1 MRIKNNVNKKIYSK
15 LISSPYDI
23 NNTNNLLF
31 NHDYVISSFVCPTE
45 IHNYND
51 NKTEYKSSFVQRNTN
66 DFRPKLFNKDKL
78 FTFSN
83 SKRNFPYTTKESAI
97 KKFNNIDTEI
107 KNEIFPKRLIKEMK
121 GNSEYNNKNTN
132 EFKNDFIKQKFLNK
146 IKDGNYFFVQNKGE
160 KKMNKINK
168 YSNIIKYTEINT
180 NKTISKDN
188 NNFKCKY
195 EIYKKKDNINN
206 KNKIIFKN
214 SCDEE
219 RKTINNLS
227 IRSNVKS
234 DIYKYNT
241 IDNISNNYKKQLN
254 ITDNKYIS
262 TTKRENN
269 IIKLNKLRINENKI
283 LKKNNE
289 ISELTLDERYLKSLT
304 KKKTFIENNNY
315 LKSNNI
321 IYNKTI
327 NEEEQEKKESNSK
340 SKSKNKKKVK
350 KKYHPFFLESYNREK
365 AKYIKNKKKILIR
378 NDKKTNYSNLC
389 IGKKFS
395 DNNIIPETQKTKKG
409 KNTLDN
415 MINNKNKMEELKNNS
430 KSNSKRIYKNRLLT
444 GKTAISSISTI
455 NKNQIT
461 KKESDTNIN
470 NGYLNIKKGKI
481 KKIKIKQI
489 NKIET
494 NKKESNNSI
503 YEIKNKN
510 CKVIN
515 SSEDINFV
523 LNESE
528 YKIPVNSIKINNFGV
543 NKPKENNLKYTLLK
557 ESEEDEEN
565 KNLNKSQIENIVI
578 GKIESYKDILETD
591 EINKNR
597 KLRSKSLLGQ
607 DEKVQKQLIKTKKNK
622 YFKKSLKK
630 SENKKTGFINM
641 HILDDKSSEI
651 EDLDYMS
658 NDDCDANNHLINLEN
673 DYEFEDMPT
682 FENETKINGKGSLL
696 PFCVSKISFCQ
707 YYDKEDGNYKID
719 INENFDTDIVSLE
732 KINEELNK
740 LNDKYDYKEHSIL
753 ENNYDLKETKS
764 KKNSNVN
771 SSNNNNNTNTNS
783 NNIIKSNSNDENK
796 KVTNNN
802 NNNQQKN
809 KKSSQ
814 NNINIDDYI
823 YQCLNNKTP
832 LYNVDNKILPLNVN
846 TNANTN
852 INNNIIK
859 KKINKSDNKNIKT
872 NVMKT
877 SKDINAI
884 NCKEKNENLKII
896 SNHGNKEK
904 CFIF

>member
-1 MRIKNNVNKKIYSK
+1 MRIKNNINKKIYSK
-15 LISSPYDI
+15 IISVPYDI
-23 NNTNNLLF
+23 NNTNNILL
-31 NHDYVISSFVCPTE
+31 NHDNLISSFVCPTE
-45 IHNYND
+45 THNYND

-66 DFRPKLFNKDKL
+66 ELRPKLFNKDKL

-83 SKRNFPYTTKESAI
+83 SKRNIPYITKESAI
-97 KKFNNIDTEI
+97 KKINNNDTEI
-107 KNEIFPKRLIKEMK
+107 KNEIFPKRLTKEIK
-121 GNSEYNNKNTN
+121 GNSEYNYKNSN
-132 EFKNDFIKQKFLNK
+132 EIKNDFIKQKFLNK
-146 IKDGNYFFVQNKGE
+146 IKDGNYFFMQNKGE
-160 KKMNKINK
+160 KKMNKNNK

-180 NKTISKDN
+180 NKTINKDN
-188 NNFKCKY
+188 NNLKCKY

-206 KNKIIFKN
+206 KNQIIFFKN
-214 SCDEE
+214 SLDEE
-219 RKTINNLS
+219 RKDINNLN

-241 IDNISNNYKKQLN
+241 IDNISTNYKKQLN

-262 TTKRENN
+262 STKRKNN
-269 IIKLNKLRINENKI
+269 IIKLHKLRISENKI

-289 ISELTLDERYLKSLT
+289 ISELNLDEKYLKSLT
-304 KKKTFIENNNY
+304 KKNTFIENNNY

-321 IYNKTI
+321 IYDKTI
-327 NEEEQEKKESNSK
+327 NEEEQEKKESKSK
-340 SKSKNKKKVK
+340 SKSKNKKKDK

-395 DNNIIPETQKTKKG
+395 DNNIIPETQKAKKG
-409 KNTLDN
+409 KNILDN

-430 KSNSKRIYKNRLLT
+430 KSNSKGIYKSRILT

-455 NKNQIT
+455 NKKQIA

-489 NKIET
+489 NKIEN

-515 SSEDINFV
+515 SSEDLNFV

-565 KNLNKSQIENIVI
+565 KNLNKSKIENIVI

-597 KLRSKSLLGQ
+597 KLRSKSMFGQ
-607 DEKVQKQLIKTKKNK
+607 DEKVQKKLIKTKNNK
-622 YFKKSLKK
+622 FFKKSLKK
-630 SENKKTGFINM
+630 SENKKTGLINM

-707 YYDKEDGNYKID
+707 CYDKEDGNYKID
-719 INENFDTDIVSLE
+719 INENIDTDIVSLE

-740 LNDKYDYKEHSIL
+740 LNDNKEHSIL
-753 ENNYDLKETKS
+753 ENNNDLKDTKS
-764 KKNSNVN
+764 KKNSNM
-771 SSNNNNNTNTNS
+771 NNNNTNTNS
-783 NNIIKSNSNDENK
+783 NNIIKSNSNDGNK
-796 KVTNNN
+796 KVNSNN

-809 KKSSQ
+809 KKSSK

-832 LYNVDNKILPLNVN
+832 LNNADKKFLPLNTN
-846 TNANTN
+846 TNV
-852 INNNIIK
+852 NNNIIK
-859 KKINKSDNKNIKT
+859 KKINKYENKNKKT

-877 SKDINAI
+877 SKDINGV
-884 NCKEKNENLKII
+884 NCKEKNENLKIT